1 MLKSDDYDDLDDR
14 VQESLD
20 AVPVK
25 VLVCDDEE
33 EREEIIEE
41 ILSTIHLTSSAV
53 GALQQAFA
61 LHQKYVKLLNKEFF
75 GSKAFRKDAGCIKEL
90 ANGEGRFQDVEPD
103 LKVYQ
108 VYKLLREN
116 DYIVDGN
123 MYSIIK
129 EVLNRPTL
137 ANDFLNSIIERA
149 DTI

>member
-1 MLKSDDYDDLDDR
+1 MKKIVYLLTLSAFVFTGCNPNEDINATIDAQENVIVGDVVYTLTDDDYDDLDDR

-41 ILSTIHLTSSAV
+41 ILSTIHLTPPQQW

-75 GSKAFRKDAGCIKEL
+75 MG
-90 ANGEGRFQDVEPD
+90 
-103 LKVYQ
+103 
-108 VYKLLREN
+108 
-116 DYIVDGN
+116 
-123 MYSIIK
+123 
-129 EVLNRPTL
+129 
-137 ANDFLNSIIERA
+137 
-149 DTI
+149 